1 MAMTGDAFCGTFR
14 AQPGRSER
22 DTGPQGR
29 GAKALGAGSAQHG
42 LCPELSIILPQLR
55 MRIARTLVSELPVE
69 ENVKRKI
76 N

>member
-1 MAMTGDAFCGTFR
+1 M
-14 AQPGRSER
+14 GRSGPSLGGLKGT
-22 DTGPQGR
+22 TGPQGR
-29 GAKALGAGSAQHG
+29 GAKALGASSAQHG

-55 MRIARTLVSELPVE
+55 MRIARTLVSELPAE